1 MGILDSLGGALD
13 GFMKAIKNVASEA
26 FDSIKST
33 CGDLVRAVTE
43 GDWAGAI
50 KECVQVF
57 ADVASAV
64 EGAFAEVNKVIFDL
78 TGLDKLVAPLLEGL
92 KSIGEACKASFEK
105 YPSEWLEVAFSFI
118 GAAVLFA
125 LGDVPQ
131 GAGLLISGV
140 TKVVRLFDLIEAED
154 PGFAERFPLPPQLRE
169 LAEKFQDVPNRKLDA
184 HLMKEV
190 EDL

>member
-1 MGILDSLGGALD
+1 MGFLDSIGSALD
-13 GFMKAIKNVASEA
+13 GFMKAIKNVGSEA
-26 FDSIKST
+26 FDSIKNT
-33 CGDLVRAVTE
+33 CSDLVRAVRE

-57 ADVASAV
+57 ADVASAI

-78 TGLDKLVAPLLEGL
+78 TGLDKLVEPLLAGL
-92 KSIGEACKASFEK
+92 KTIGEACVDSFKK

-140 TKVVRLFDLIEAED
+140 TKVVRLFDIIEVDD
-154 PGFAERFPLPPQLRE
+154 PGFSERFPLPPQLRE
-169 LAEKFQDVPNRKLDA
+169 LAEKYQDVPNRTLDA